1 MTSSWFRRLSG
12 LKRRHQSGQAL
23 VYGLG
28 VMAVALGG
36 LFFLF
41 NTGQLLQ
48 EKTKLVN
55 TADAA
60 AYAGGVMHA
69 RALNFNA
76 YSNRALIANEV
87 LVAHLVSVSSWSLYA
102 RNATRTVPQRFPG
115 CNTPQGAA
123 AYTTMS
129 FGLYS
134 ASCFFVTVNRGGIDT
149 ITETIQSLGSPLLTA
164 VELSKSAIKSSLNQI
179 HAPGIGLVQS
189 RNQVIQEIVQA
200 NYDNDGDVQV
210 EPRGALPGSSFNL
223 TDQWSDFTRQTTG
236 QARVRMATVARN
248 AAFTDQFIPN
258 RSWTQR
264 ALVPKCWAPIEF
276 NQVNRRGSTNLLG
289 LDEWRAS
296 DTFVYQYRQQRWWG
310 CRTRQTGLGSGQTR
324 ARKGGAAFSNG
335 FSSRTWN
342 QYSGIPAFYDLKVLD
357 KSSPTLKFTV
367 KLIRKAS
374 QLKTGDGRSE
384 VRSVN
389 EGNELN
395 PNRFYTQLKGS
406 RMQAMSAS
414 EVFFERPISEP
425 NARGNE
431 LPSLFNPFWQV
442 RLIQPDATE
451 VAIHANAQ

>member
-1 MTSSWFRRLSG
+1 MWRVLG
-12 LKRRHQSGQAL
+12 KGRHIQSGQAL

-102 RNATRTVPQRFPG
+102 RNATRAVPARFPG
-115 CNTPQGAA
+115 CHTPQGAA
-123 AYTTMS
+123 AYVSLS
-129 FGLYS
+129 FGLYE
-134 ASCFFVTVNRGGIDT
+134 ASCLFVTVNRASIDT
-149 ITETIQSLGSPLLTA
+149 ITQTIQSLGSPLLTA
-164 VELSKSAIKSSLNQI
+164 VELSKSAIKASLGQI

-189 RNQVIQEIVQA
+189 RNQVIQEIVKA
-200 NYDNDGDVQV
+200 NYDNDGNVQV

-223 TDQWSDFTRQTTG
+223 TDQWPDFTRQFIG
-236 QARVRMATVARN
+236 QDRERMANVARN

-258 RSWTQR
+258 RSWER
-264 ALVPKCWAPIEF
+264 KAILPACWDNF
-276 NQVNRRGSTNLLG
+276 NRVVRSGGTNLAG

-296 DTFVYQYRQQRWWG
+296 DSFVYSERYYRRWR
-310 CRTRQTGLGSGQTR
+310 CRTRTTGLGAGSTIARNGGQS
-324 ARKGGAAFSNG
+324 FSQG
-335 FSSRTWN
+335 FSTRRWT
-342 QYSGIPAFYDLKVLD
+342 QYSGIPAYYDLSVLNQTN
-357 KSSPTLKFTV
+357 PTLKFTV
-367 KLIRKAS
+367 KLIRQAN
-374 QLKTGDGRSE
+374 QLRTGDGRSQ

-389 EGNELN
+389 DGNELN
-395 PNRFYTQLKGS
+395 PNRFFTQLKGN
-406 RMQAMSAS
+406 RMQAMSSS
-414 EVFFERPISEP
+414 EVFFERPLAAP
-425 NARGNE
+425 NARGQE
-431 LPSLFNPFWQV
+431 LASLFNPFWQV
-442 RLIQPDATE
+442 RLVQPDANE
-451 VAIHANAQ
+451 VTAHANAQ